1 MTIDMFNSST
11 EILNTDDDV
20 ILNDDIFDKPTNKT
34 LRNYYNGAGT
44 NETFVHTMREYC
56 NSIPTTDVDSLL
68 PLAYILMSNAYKVSG
83 NRYWGKSF
91 PLRHR
96 EMYDT
101 FIDALEKDYISKKC
115 IYNKRTGFEQFEY
128 TIQTTGYIDF
138 ASLYKND
145 DDIYNPI
152 ACPKKDYKNQSLP
165 NKTCRKIKFRSWRAY
180 NTQKEVDN
188 KINYIYINNNKY
200 SVNNVYKCNGTDFV
214 PVIIHKKANTPIL
227 NIDEVFIRNHC
238 SVNVAVNVNF
248 TKDTTLSGLVLNPE
262 PMKFENIYE
271 DFNENFKKNIKNIK
285 NIKNNNDKKR
295 YQRNRSTRQNKRR
308 FIRCMINDPGFITK
322 FELYYRSSQ
331 TNGLWIK
338 YNICNG
344 NVSNHEPTKIVFDDL
359 IIARQIRIV
368 PLSHYKS
375 FEKVIVEFFANKIP
389 IDNDANG
396 SVTYIV
402 NTPRNIRG
410 IYSYEQD
417 VLSNSKI
424 ERRNT
429 KGDKKKKYR
438 EFNELCNM

>member
-1 MTIDMFNSST
+1 MFNSST
-11 EILNTDDDV
+11 EILNTDDNNV

-34 LRNYYNGAGT
+34 LRNYYNRT
-44 NETFVHTMREYC
+44 YNNETFVSTIREYC

-68 PLAYILMSNAYKVSG
+68 PLAYILMSNAYNVSD
-83 NRYWGKSF
+83 NHYWGKSF

-96 EMYDT
+96 KMYDT
-101 FIDALEKDYISKKC
+101 LIDALEKYCISKKC
-115 IYNKRTGFEQFEY
+115 IYNKRTGFDQFKY
-128 TIQTTGYIDF
+128 TIQTTGHIDF

-152 ACPKKDYKNQSLP
+152 ACPKKDYKKQSLP
-165 NKTCRKIKFRSWRAY
+165 SKTYRKIKFHSWRAY
-180 NTQKEVDN
+180 NKKKEFDN
-188 KINYIYINNNKY
+188 RINYIYINGNKY
-200 SVNNVYKCNGTDFV
+200 AVNNVYKRNGTDFV
-214 PVIIHKKANTPIL
+214 PVIIHKKASTPIL
-227 NIDEVFIRNHC
+227 NVDEVFIRNHC

-271 DFNENFKKNIKNIK
+271 DFNENKKNIKKNIKNS
-285 NIKNNNDKKR
+285 NDKKR
-295 YQRNRSTRQNKRR
+295 SQQNRSTRQNRRR

-322 FELYYRSSQ
+322 FELSYRSSQ
-331 TNGLWIK
+331 TNGQWIK
-338 YNICNG
+338 YNIFQG

-375 FEKVIVEFFANKIP
+375 FEKVIVEPFANKIP
-389 IDNDANG
+389 IDNDASS

-402 NTPRNIRG
+402 HTPRNIRG

-417 VLSNSKI
+417 VLSYGKF

-429 KGDKKKKYR
+429 KGDKKKKQR
-438 EFNELCNM
+438 EFNELCYM